1 MNFLKCC
8 IIFSKNPV
16 VLEITF
22 GVNNVTN
29 NLSNWYFDI
38 IKDVL
43 YCDSLKSKRRKQTQT
58 TLYLIL
64 KNYLIVLAPI
74 LPHITEELYQ
84 IANAQFN

>member
-1 MNFLKCC
+1 MTKT
-8 IIFSKNPV
+8 I
-16 VLEITF
+16 
-22 GVNNVTN
+22 NNVTN

-43 YCDSLKSKRRKQTQT
+43 YCDSLNSKRRKQIQT

-84 IANAQFN
+84 IAKTQFH